1 MSPWAAVDRPHSTA
15 QQSQKVTPPMQPFT
29 IRVLGG
35 QFTVLEIVPRD
46 DRSPAE
52 LIDLMLSIPP
62 ERWFVVL
69 DEDSEMRPR
78 DALALIDDE
87 FQFQTLAVGTFQGEE

>member
-1 MSPWAAVDRPHSTA
+1 
-15 QQSQKVTPPMQPFT
+15 MQPFT

-35 QFTVLEIVPRD
+35 EFTVLEIVRQD
-46 DRSPAE
+46 DRPPAE
-52 LIDLMLSIPP
+52 IIGMMLSIPP

-78 DALALIDDE
+78 DALALIDDD
-87 FQFQTLAVGTFQGEE
+87 FQFQTLAVGTFHGEK